1 MLDVDLK
8 QKLLFICTAD
18 KISYV
23 INISFFKKKKSCLPE
38 VWLCPPVA
46 WPPSDA
52 VTS

>member
-23 INISFFKKKKSCLPE
+23 INISFFKKKNPACQKCGS
-38 VWLCPPVA
+38 A
-46 WPPSDA
+46 RQWPGHPQ
-52 VTS
+52 TL